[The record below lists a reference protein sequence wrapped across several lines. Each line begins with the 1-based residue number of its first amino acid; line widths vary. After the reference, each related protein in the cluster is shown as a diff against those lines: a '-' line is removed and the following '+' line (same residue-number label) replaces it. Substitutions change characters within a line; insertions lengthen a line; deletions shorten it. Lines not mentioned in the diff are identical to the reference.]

1 MLMGDISVAELLGRE
16 TEPAYGPEANGIV
29 KDATVLVTGAGG
41 SIGSEIGRQLRA
53 LGAGNIVYLDNN
65 EYNLYLLERELR
77 GTAALTDE
85 SIVLADI
92 QNLNA
97 LSKVLAQHRPQL
109 VFHAAAVKHL
119 PLLERSP
126 AIAIL
131 TNVLGTC
138 NVATASA
145 AYGVERLVNV
155 STDKAANPTSILGM
169 TKRLAEIVVRHFASR
184 DMLTASVRFGNVFNS
199 RGSFVE
205 TFAWQI
211 ASDIPVTIT
220 DPAMTRYFM
229 TIPQAAGLLIEAAV
243 MANGGDT
250 FILDMGDSY
259 SILNLLERYVALS
272 GAQKPKIV
280 YTGARRGEKL
290 REQLFDRRE
299 VAHSTQH
306 PAISRVT
313 VRDSVSLQDVERLC
327 FDARNEMDFDIL
339 RSELEQL
346 VAGEQDAADRS
357 PASRRA
363 LRLRRPVPLQ
373 RFARPRPPAAWRRP
387 GPVTVGA
394 EA

>member
-1 MLMGDISVAELLGRE
+1 MLMGDISVAELLGRD
-16 TEPAYGPEANGIV
+16 TEPVYGPEAHGII

-41 SIGSEIGRQLRA
+41 SIGSEIGRQLRC
-53 LGAGNIVYLDNN
+53 LGAGNIVYVDNN

-77 GTAALTDE
+77 GTAALTDD
-85 SIVLADI
+85 SIVLADV

-97 LSKVLAQHRPQL
+97 LSKVLADHRPEL

-138 NVATASA
+138 NVASASA
-145 AYGVERLVNV
+145 AHGVKRLVNV

-184 DMLTASVRFGNVFNS
+184 EMLVASVRFGNVFNS

-211 ASDIPVTIT
+211 ASGIPVTIT

-250 FILDMGDSY
+250 FILDMGESY
-259 SILNLLERYVALS
+259 SIVNLLQRYVTLS

-280 YTGARRGEKL
+280 FTGARQGEKL
-290 REQLFDRRE
+290 HEQLFDGRE
-299 VAHSTQH
+299 VAHCTQH

-313 VRDSVSLQDVERLC
+313 VSDGVSLQEIERLC
-327 FDARNEMDFDIL
+327 LDAHHEVDFGVL
-339 RSELEQL
+339 RADLERL
-346 VAGEQDAADRS
+346 VAGDQDLRGRTS
-357 PASRRA
+357 PRRYQ
-363 LRLRRPVPLQ
+363 RRPIRLH
-373 RFARPRPPAAWRRP
+373 RLTRPRPPLGWRRP
-387 GPVTVGA
+387 APVTVGA